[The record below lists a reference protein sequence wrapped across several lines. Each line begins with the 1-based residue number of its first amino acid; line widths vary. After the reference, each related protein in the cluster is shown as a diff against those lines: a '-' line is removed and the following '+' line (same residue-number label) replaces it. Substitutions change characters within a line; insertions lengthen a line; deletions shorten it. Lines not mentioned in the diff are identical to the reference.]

1 MCSGDL
7 QVVLAEECGEKKI
20 KQVFAETEGLAHL
33 VQAQHGRRKEVFGD
47 AAAESIQKVRKASRP
62 MRAPQGRVE
71 KKGTLIGFQSPF
83 GPPKPHSY
91 SVRAYTRSTFLS
103 ISRDALAEVIRKHPG
118 DAIVFMQAMQHAEN
132 TLVPKRRASP
142 SEAALEGNGAPQS
155 QRRYSHMTSMS
166 SNQSYGSSRSSSL
179 GLDLS
184 DSVDRTKLTR
194 EAMQAG
200 WLPNGASTETEGTSP
215 GWIEAREMAERE
227 LNDKMDVLA
236 GQVQQLGSAMDL
248 LGSAVSDI
256 KKALDA

>member
-1 MCSGDL
+1 M
-7 QVVLAEECGEKKI
+7 
-20 KQVFAETEGLAHL
+20 
-33 VQAQHGRRKEVFGD
+33 
-47 AAAESIQKVRKASRP
+47 
-62 MRAPQGRVE
+62 
-71 KKGTLIGFQSPF
+71 
-83 GPPKPHSY
+83 
-91 SVRAYTRSTFLS
+91 
-103 ISRDALAEVIRKHPG
+103 
-118 DAIVFMQAMQHAEN
+118 
-132 TLVPKRRASP
+132 
-142 SEAALEGNGAPQS
+142 
-155 QRRYSHMTSMS
+155 
-166 SNQSYGSSRSSSL
+166 